1 MRVKALK
8 MTSAQTAISSW
19 HKVPLFVYS
28 YFEKGVRKSHATIP
42 KGGWFWVC
50 CSSRKFERMAWE
62 AMDLHVCL
70 PMLKESNKSRFDSFG
85 VRDSALIISHITFR
99 DCPVQVF
106 CDNLSRNSVINGIS
120 QALASS
126 LIQYPYPVVQT
137 AEFRVGHDMFLCL
150 RPKFK
155 TQVIYFIYIFIF
167 SFSNLTSVGWFSK
180 FPQKGKMTSEPQ
192 HTVIIVTNPK
202 MSRQGL
208 FIIMFDLEFT
218 WAWKCC
224 VIIFNFFLE

>member
-1 MRVKALK
+1 
-8 MTSAQTAISSW
+8 
-19 HKVPLFVYS
+19 
-28 YFEKGVRKSHATIP
+28 
-42 KGGWFWVC
+42 
-50 CSSRKFERMAWE
+50 
-62 AMDLHVCL
+62 MDLHVCL

-106 CDNLSRNSVINGIS
+106 CDNLSRNSVYKWHS

-192 HTVIIVTNPK
+192 HTVIVTNPK
-202 MSRQGL
+202 RSMQGL

>member
-1 MRVKALK
+1 MQQ
-8 MTSAQTAISSW
+8 SQ
-19 HKVPLFVYS
+19 KVDGFEFAVLQGIWKNGMWGHGLTCMFADAKGKQQNWVGLTVSVSGTVHWLYPILPFGIVPCKFFVTT
-28 YFEKGVRKSHATIP
+28 FLEI
-42 KGGWFWVC
+42 VC
-50 CSSRKFERMAWE
+50 
-62 AMDLHVCL
+62 
-70 PMLKESNKSRFDSFG
+70 
-85 VRDSALIISHITFR
+85 
-99 DCPVQVF
+99 
-106 CDNLSRNSVINGIS
+106 INGIS

-192 HTVIIVTNPK
+192 HTVIVTNPK
-202 MSRQGL
+202 RSRQGL

>member
-1 MRVKALK
+1 MQQ
-8 MTSAQTAISSW
+8 SQ
-19 HKVPLFVYS
+19 KVDG
-28 YFEKGVRKSHATIP
+28 FEFAVLQGN
-42 KGGWFWVC
+42 
-50 CSSRKFERMAWE
+50 
-62 AMDLHVCL
+62 
-70 PMLKESNKSRFDSFG
+70 LKEWHERPWNYMYVCRCLRKATKVGLTVSVSGTVHWLYPILPFG
-85 VRDSALIISHITFR
+85 IVPCKFFVTTSLEIV
-99 DCPVQVF
+99 C
-106 CDNLSRNSVINGIS
+106 INGIS

-180 FPQKGKMTSEPQ
+180 FPQKGKMASEPQ
-192 HTVIIVTNPK
+192 HTVIVTNPK
-202 MSRQGL
+202 RSRQGL